1 MGPAFMTQLDA
12 DGDQRLTREEVASGF
27 ETWVAKSD
35 AEKTGSWTEEQGR
48 ASLNEQFAPPGPR

>member
-1 MGPAFMTQLDA
+1 MTQLDA

-27 ETWVAKSD
+27 EKWFAKWD
-35 AEKTGSWTEEQGR
+35 AEKTGSLTEEQVR